1 MRHSKKKPV
10 KKSPG
15 RLIKGRLIMGV
26 DQEKKKCENNCFN
39 TVNKL

>member
-1 MRHSKKKPV
+1 MWDTLKKKQV

-26 DQEKKKCENNCFN
+26 DQEKKIVK
-39 TVNKL
+39 TIALIL